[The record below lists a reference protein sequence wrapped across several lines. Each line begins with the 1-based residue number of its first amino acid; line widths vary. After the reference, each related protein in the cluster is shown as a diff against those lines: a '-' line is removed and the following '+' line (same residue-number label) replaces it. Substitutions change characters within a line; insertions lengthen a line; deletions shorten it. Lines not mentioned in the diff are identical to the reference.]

1 MPNNLEGQKGS
12 RIFTYNIKIIKVM
25 SYNKG
30 KNWKKQQQKNNTY
43 IKNELGF
50 QVYMNPNKDK
60 SVKETKILNKL
71 ASICE
76 KEIYKTDRKNIN
88 AGFELNPTDFKWEY
102 HVDYFNSRLVLKEF
116 EDGMVYMWMYLGN
129 KDKFDTDYEGYI
141 STNMNALVK
150 QVVDFCMGSAIN
162 YSGQEVEFKQIEVE

>member
-1 MPNNLEGQKGS
+1 
-12 RIFTYNIKIIKVM
+12 M

-129 KDKFDTDYEGYI
+129 KDKFDADYEGNLGN
-141 STNMNALVK
+141 NMNALVQ
-150 QVVDFCMGSAIN
+150 QVTGFCMASAMN
-162 YSGQEVEFKQIEVE
+162 YNGQEVKFKQIVVK

>member
-1 MPNNLEGQKGS
+1 
-12 RIFTYNIKIIKVM
+12 M

-88 AGFELNPTDFKWEY
+88 AGFELNPADFKWEY
-102 HVDYFNSRLVLKEF
+102 HVDYYNSRLVLKEF

-129 KDKFDTDYEGYI
+129 KDKFDADYEGNLGN
-141 STNMNALVK
+141 NMNALVQ
-150 QVVDFCMGSAIN
+150 QVTGFCMASAMN
-162 YSGQEVEFKQIEVE
+162 YNGQEVEFKQIEVK